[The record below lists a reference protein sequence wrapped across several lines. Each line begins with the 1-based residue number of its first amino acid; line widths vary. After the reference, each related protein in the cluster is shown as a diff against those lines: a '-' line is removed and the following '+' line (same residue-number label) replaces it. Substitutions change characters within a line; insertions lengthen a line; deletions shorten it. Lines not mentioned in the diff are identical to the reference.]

1 MLSPGSRFK
10 LRKISKLEAISN
22 LQLQIDVSQQG
33 KESGMIAL
41 RITGHN
47 PNEIA
52 RILDT
57 VMNNY
62 VQQNI
67 NRQAARDAN
76 SRAFYNASCRKCSLN
91 WMMLKANLTFTDSN
105 RILLIQFGSKTV
117 LEQMVNVENQLNALT
132 FREAEI
138 SQLYK
143 KSHPAYRALLDKRQ
157 TLVQEKD
164 KLNQRIS
171 AMPSTQ
177 QEVLKL
183 SRDVETGREICLQLL
198 SRQQELNISRSSNVG
213 MYALSIPQ

>member
-1 MLSPGSRFK
+1 
-10 LRKISKLEAISN
+10 
-22 LQLQIDVSQQG
+22 
-33 KESGMIAL
+33 
-41 RITGHN
+41 
-47 PNEIA
+47 
-52 RILDT
+52 
-57 VMNNY
+57 
-62 VQQNI
+62 
-67 NRQAARDAN
+67 
-76 SRAFYNASCRKCSLN
+76 
-91 WMMLKANLTFTDSN
+91 
-105 RILLIQFGSKTV
+105 
-117 LEQMVNVENQLNALT
+117 MVNVENQLNALT

-183 SRDVETGREICLQLL
+183 SRDVETGREIYLQLL

-213 MYALSIPQ
+213 NVRIIDPAVTAFTCQT